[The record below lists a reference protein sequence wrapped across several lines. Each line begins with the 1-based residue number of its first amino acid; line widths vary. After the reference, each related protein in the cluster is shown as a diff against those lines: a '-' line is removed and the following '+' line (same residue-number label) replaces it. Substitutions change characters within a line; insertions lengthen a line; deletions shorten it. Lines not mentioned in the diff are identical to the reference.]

1 MAEAPLLS
9 LHGYGLVHR
18 TGGPVLRD
26 ISFDLGQGEILC
38 IVGESGSGKSQL
50 LLSLL
55 GLAMPGAAASGSAR
69 LSSAG
74 LAGTELGGI
83 ELAFTELAGATEAV
97 LRPLRGR
104 QMGMLFQDPL
114 LSWNPCRTIGSQ
126 LSEVPSLRGE
136 ESAEV
141 RRRMLQALRDVE
153 LQEPERLLRCYPH
166 QLSGGMRQRAM
177 LAMAVLGQPRLLL
190 ADEPTTALDP
200 TTQQR
205 VLQHLRRLRAQQGMS
220 ILLVTH
226 DLGVVA
232 QIADRVLVLEK
243 GCIVEQGTVAAV
255 LGAPSSPHAR
265 RLVQAARQLEGLPC
279 LA

>member
-18 TGGPVLRD
+18 TNGPVLRD
-26 ISFDLGQGEILC
+26 ISFDLGHSEILC

-50 LLSLL
+50 LMSLL

-74 LAGTELGGI
+74 LADTELAG
-83 ELAFTELAGATEAV
+83 TELAGATEAV

-126 LSEVPSLRGE
+126 LREVPSLRGE

>member
-9 LHGYGLVHR
+9 LRGYGLVHR

-26 ISFDLGQGEILC
+26 ITFDLGHSEILC

-69 LSSAG
+69 LSSTG
-74 LAGTELGGI
+74 LADTELAG
-83 ELAFTELAGATEAV
+83 TELAGATEAV

-126 LSEVPSLRGE
+126 LREVPSLRGE
-136 ESAEV
+136 ESAQV

-153 LQEPERLLRCYPH
+153 LREPERLLRCYPH

>member
-18 TGGPVLRD
+18 TNGPVLRD
-26 ISFDLGQGEILC
+26 ISFDLGHSEILC

-69 LSSAG
+69 LSSTG
-74 LAGTELGGI
+74 LADTELAG
-83 ELAFTELAGATEAV
+83 TELAGATEAV

-126 LSEVPSLRGE
+126 LREVPSLRGE
-136 ESAEV
+136 ESAQV

>member
-18 TGGPVLRD
+18 TNGPVLRD
-26 ISFDLGQGEILC
+26 ISFDLGHSEILC

-74 LAGTELGGI
+74 LAGTELAG
-83 ELAFTELAGATEAV
+83 TELAGATEAV

-126 LSEVPSLRGE
+126 LGEVPSLRGE
-136 ESAEV
+136 ESAQV

>member
-9 LHGYGLVHR
+9 LRSYGLVHR
-18 TGGPVLRD
+18 ISGPVLRD
-26 ISFDLGQGEILC
+26 LSFDVGQAEIVC

-55 GLAMPGAAASGSAR
+55 GMAMPGATASGSAR
-69 LSSAG
+69 LAGIG
-74 LAGTELGGI
+74 LAGI
-83 ELAFTELAGATEAV
+83 ELAGASEV
-97 LRPLRGR
+97 VMRPLRGR

-126 LSEVPSLRGE
+126 LREVPVLRGV

-141 RRRMLQALRDVE
+141 HRRLLQALRDVE
-153 LQEPERLLRCYPH
+153 LQDPERLLRCYPH

-205 VLQHLRRLRAQQGMS
+205 VLQHLRRLRDQKGMS

-232 QIADRVLVLEK
+232 EIADRVLVLEQ
-243 GCIVEQGTVAAV
+243 GCIVEEGTPAAV
-255 LGAPSSPHAR
+255 LRTPSSPYAI
-265 RLVQAARQLEGLPC
+265 RLVQAARQLEGLP
-279 LA
+279 